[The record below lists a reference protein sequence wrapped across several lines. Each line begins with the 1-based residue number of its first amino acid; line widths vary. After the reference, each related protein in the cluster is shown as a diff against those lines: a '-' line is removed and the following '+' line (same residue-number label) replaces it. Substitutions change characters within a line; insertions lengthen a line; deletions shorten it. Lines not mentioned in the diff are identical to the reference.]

1 MTRGSASR
9 GGGGVPVPGAVWGG
23 AVVLGDTARGLS
35 GPGARSQGP
44 RRALTAE
51 ARRDSGPRGCRGRRR
66 CSAPPQPPPPLSAAP
81 APPAG
86 LSHLAVC
93 GGERAGGR
101 RWRRGASAAF
111 PLPCPDSAAL
121 SRSEQHRGGGAGRG
135 GAGRAAEA
143 GVAQR
148 PPPPRRCGTV
158 GGRGGA
164 GEKGGVVLAKRGGAS
179 GEGRGLQGGAGLRRP
194 RVLRGAACPGA
205 AGAGVALSVSRAPGG
220 LRFFSPLL

>member
-1 MTRGSASR
+1 M
-9 GGGGVPVPGAVWGG
+9 
-23 AVVLGDTARGLS
+23 LGDTARGLS

-44 RRALTAE
+44 RRSLTAG
-51 ARRDSGPRGCRGRRR
+51 ARRGSGPRGCRGRRR
-66 CSAPPQPPPPLSAAP
+66 SSAPPQPPPPLSAAP

-93 GGERAGGR
+93 GGRRAGGR

-111 PLPCPDSAAL
+111 PQPCPDSAAL

-143 GVAQR
+143 GVVQR
-148 PPPPRRCGTV
+148 PPLRAAVVRSAGGAGRGREGAWFRRG
-158 GGRGGA
+158 GAGLEGRGGA
-164 GEKGGVVLAKRGGAS
+164 C